1 MVIKQ
6 VEGDKSKGLWP
17 VRAIIVAR
25 TLIFFHFVII
35 FVGFF
40 FFVTTVT
47 FWKFLCDWIMKIR
60 NLLCRIHWAHWLFS
74 F

>member
-40 FFVTTVT
+40 FCYNCNILEVP
-47 FWKFLCDWIMKIR
+47 L
-60 NLLCRIHWAHWLFS
+60 
-74 F
+74 